1 MKELKLDSFKIEDLF
16 KGLKPCL
23 AKDDSRPILKW
34 IKVEVEKTKITAIS
48 VDGYMLFTHTI
59 DIEDNNE
66 EEPYSFFIKPFNIP
80 KTKSGSEITINC
92 ENEKFINITVRPY
105 TSKDTI
111 TYSIEQPISEFIN
124 WKQVMVEP
132 DEDLSIYFDARR
144 LREVLKGF
152 VNNYANNNMVCLKF
166 RKNKNG
172 SGIDKVSSMT
182 IEQKTKVGITKRS
195 ILLPIRNIE

>member
-1 MKELKLDSFKIEDLF
+1 MRELKLDSFKIEDLF
-16 KGLKPCL
+16 KGVKTCL
-23 AKDDSRPILKW
+23 ATDDSRPILKW

-48 VDGYMLFTHTI
+48 LDGYMLFTHTI
-59 DIEDNNE
+59 DIEDNKE

-92 ENEKFINITVRPY
+92 ENEKFITITIRPY

-111 TYSIEQPISEFIN
+111 TYSIEQPTTEFIK

-144 LREVLKGF
+144 LRELLTGF

-166 RKNKNG
+166 VKNKNG
-172 SGIDKVSSMT
+172 SGINKLSCMT

-195 ILLPIRNIE
+195 ILLPIRNLE